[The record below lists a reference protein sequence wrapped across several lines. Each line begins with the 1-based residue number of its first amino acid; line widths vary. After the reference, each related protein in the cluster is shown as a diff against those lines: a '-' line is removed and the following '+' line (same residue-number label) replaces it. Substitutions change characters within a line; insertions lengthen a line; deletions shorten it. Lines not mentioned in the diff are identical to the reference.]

1 MVLCAFDFDATLA
14 CGEVSFFT
22 GHERMAGE
30 FGGAERIALLRAMLV
45 ELTELGARCVVV
57 SFNSKDTINR
67 ALRAVGLIDLFDGIY
82 GSEHELLEGLRARK
96 SALLTHLRRGSEPVL
111 FADDNGGNVRDVVSA
126 LPATHAILVPPKPGG
141 MLAEQMQ
148 AAVAWARAQRDA
160 APQVDEAGAVA
171 DAIASTHID
180 SLV

>member
-1 MVLCAFDFDATLA
+1 MLCAFDFDQTLA

-30 FGGAERIALLRAMLV
+30 FGGADRIALLRAMLV
-45 ELTELGARCVVV
+45 ELNELGARCVVV

-67 ALRAVGLIDLFDGIY
+67 ALRAIGLTDLFNGVY

-96 SALLTHLRRGSEPVL
+96 STLLAHLRRDNEPVL

-141 MLAEQMQ
+141 MLADQMQ
-148 AAVAWARAQRDA
+148 AATAWARARRDDA
-160 APQVDEAGAVA
+160 ARPADEAGAVA

>member
-1 MVLCAFDFDATLA
+1 MLCAFDFDQTLA

-30 FGGAERIALLRAMLV
+30 FGGADRITLLRAMLV
-45 ELTELGARCVVV
+45 ELNKLGARCVVV

-67 ALRAVGLIDLFDGIY
+67 ALRAIGLIDLFNAVY

-96 SALLTHLRRGSEPVL
+96 SVLLAHLRRGSEPVL
-111 FADDNGGNVRDVVSA
+111 FADDNAGNIRDVLSA

-141 MLAEQMQ
+141 MLADQMQ
-148 AAVAWARAQRDA
+148 AATAWARAQRDA
-160 APQVDEAGAVA
+160 ARQPDEAVAVA

>member
-1 MVLCAFDFDATLA
+1 MVLCAFDFDQTLA

-45 ELTELGARCVVV
+45 ELNELGARCVVV

-96 SALLTHLRRGSEPVL
+96 STLLAHLRRDNEPVL

-141 MLAEQMQ
+141 MLAEQMK

-160 APQVDEAGAVA
+160 ARPADE
-171 DAIASTHID
+171 AIAST
-180 SLV
+180 LV

>member
-22 GHERMAGE
+22 GHERMTGE

-45 ELTELGARCVVV
+45 ELNELGARCVVV

-67 ALRAVGLIDLFDGIY
+67 ALRAVGLIEFFDAVY

-96 SALLTHLRRGSEPVL
+96 SALLTHLRRGSAPVL

-160 APQVDEAGAVA
+160 ARPDEADAVV
-171 DAIASTHID
+171 DAIASSQID

>member
-45 ELTELGARCVVV
+45 ELNELGARCVVV

-67 ALRAVGLIDLFDGIY
+67 ALRAVGLIDLFDAIY

-96 SALLTHLRRGSEPVL
+96 SALLAHLRRGSEPVL
-111 FADDNGGNVRDVVSA
+111 FADDNGGNIRDVVSA
-126 LPATHAILVPPKPGG
+126 LPATHAILVPPQPGG

-160 APQVDEAGAVA
+160 ARPDEADAVV
-171 DAIASTHID
+171 DAIASSQID

>member
-1 MVLCAFDFDATLA
+1 MLCAFDFDATLA

-22 GHERMAGE
+22 GHERMTGE

-45 ELTELGARCVVV
+45 ELNELGARCVVV
-57 SFNSKDTINR
+57 SFNSKDTIGR
-67 ALRAVGLIDLFDGIY
+67 ALRVVDLIDYFDAVY

-96 SALLTHLRRGSEPVL
+96 STLLAHLRRDNEPVL
-111 FADDNGGNVRDVVSA
+111 FADDNGGNIRDVLSA

-160 APQVDEAGAVA
+160 APVAGAVA
-171 DAIASTHID
+171 GVDAHR
-180 SLV
+180 

>member
-1 MVLCAFDFDATLA
+1 MFP
-14 CGEVSFFT
+14 
-22 GHERMAGE
+22 
-30 FGGAERIALLRAMLV
+30 
-45 ELTELGARCVVV
+45 ELTELTELRELGARNVVV

-67 ALRAVGLIDLFDGIY
+67 ALRAIGLIDLFDAIY
-82 GSEHELLEGLRARK
+82 GSEHELLEGLKARK
-96 SALLTHLRRGSEPVL
+96 SALLAHLRRGNEPVL

-148 AAVAWARAQRDA
+148 AAVSWARAQRDA
-160 APQVDEAGAVA
+160 RPADEAGAVA
-171 DAIASTHID
+171 DAIASTQID

>member
-1 MVLCAFDFDATLA
+1 MVLCAFDFDHTLA

-30 FGGAERIALLRAMLV
+30 FGGAERIELLRAMLV
-45 ELTELGARCVVV
+45 ELNELGARCIVV

-67 ALRAVGLIDLFDGIY
+67 ALRAIGLIDYFDAVY

-96 SALLTHLRRGSEPVL
+96 STLLSHLRRGSEPVL
-111 FADDNGGNVRDVVSA
+111 FADDNGGNIRVVSA
-126 LPATHAILVPPKPGG
+126 LPATHAILVPQPGG
-141 MLAEQMQ
+141 MLPEHMQ
-148 AAVAWARAQRDA
+148 AAASWARDA
-160 APQVDEAGAVA
+160 ARSTPLADEAGAVA